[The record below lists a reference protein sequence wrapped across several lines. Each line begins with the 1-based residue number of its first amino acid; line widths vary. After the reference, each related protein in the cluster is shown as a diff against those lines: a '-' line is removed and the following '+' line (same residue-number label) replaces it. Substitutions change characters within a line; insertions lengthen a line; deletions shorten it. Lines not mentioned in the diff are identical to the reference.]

1 MNMVNNQLEGSF
13 FFSSLTDKN
22 QFQSFPS
29 FKQWFTAHC
38 KPEEFRVETVRLDA
52 LEKWCFDTERTRL
65 AHESGRFFSIEGIH
79 VETNFNGG
87 QSWDQPII
95 NQPEIGILGFIT
107 KVFNGVRYFLMQVK
121 MVFTTDYYSIFY
133 R

>member
-65 AHESGRFFSIEGIH
+65 AHESGRFFLSKEFMLKQILMEASRGI
-79 VETNFNGG
+79 NL
-87 QSWDQPII
+87 SLISRR
-95 NQPEIGILGFIT
+95 L
-107 KVFNGVRYFLMQVK
+107 VFLVSLLKCLTVCVIFLC
-121 MVFTTDYYSIFY
+121 